1 MQMGGLFSFP
11 SCGWRRICIRC
22 RLTQSL
28 ATDIYPVPAYT
39 FAGAGY
45 VSGAVIQRILIRRRF
60 ELKSSRGEMA
70 AKYPK
75 RKTLANQKS
84 T

>member
-1 MQMGGLFSFP
+1 MD
-11 SCGWRRICIRC
+11 IRNQ
-22 RLTQSL
+22 RKAAL
-28 ATDIYPVPAYT
+28 ATDVCSVPAYT

-45 VSGAVIQRILIRRRF
+45 VSGAGIQRILIRRRF
-60 ELKSSRGEMA
+60 ELKSSWGEMA